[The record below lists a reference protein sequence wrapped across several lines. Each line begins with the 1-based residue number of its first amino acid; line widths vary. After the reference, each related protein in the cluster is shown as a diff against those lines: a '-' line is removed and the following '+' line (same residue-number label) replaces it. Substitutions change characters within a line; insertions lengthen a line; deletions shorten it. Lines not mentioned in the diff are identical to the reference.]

1 MRAAYGIEAA
11 PTVTWSRIALSRR
24 SIANALRRRVG
35 KRKEGDGMARAS
47 LGNKALSVLVAATMV
62 VSLNA
67 PVSAWAGDGDASAES
82 GAAAEQPQAENTLG
96 GVLRI

>member
-1 MRAAYGIEAA
+1 
-11 PTVTWSRIALSRR
+11 
-24 SIANALRRRVG
+24 
-35 KRKEGDGMARAS
+35 MARAS

-96 GVLRI
+96 GGVLRI

>member
-1 MRAAYGIEAA
+1 
-11 PTVTWSRIALSRR
+11 
-24 SIANALRRRVG
+24 
-35 KRKEGDGMARAS
+35 MARAS

-82 GAAAEQPQAENTLG
+82 GAAAEQPQAENTLRG
-96 GVLRI
+96 EF

>member
-1 MRAAYGIEAA
+1 
-11 PTVTWSRIALSRR
+11 
-24 SIANALRRRVG
+24 
-35 KRKEGDGMARAS
+35 MARAS

-67 PVSAWAGDGDASAES
+67 PVSAWAGDGDATES

-96 GVLRI
+96 GGLRI